1 MNLAMSLYEE
11 CLNRMNDRAN
21 DNAFILYSYAIF
33 QARLGLDYEDFF
45 TRAKSCEMKFKKR
58 HQTNQSLFLLANE
71 IFRLAAY
78 EKQSGSTWHNFA
90 LCR

>member
-1 MNLAMSLYEE
+1 MSLYQE

-33 QARLGLDYEDFF
+33 QARLGLDYEDSFV
-45 TRAKSCEMKFKKR
+45 RAKSCEMKYKKR
-58 HQTNQSLFLLANE
+58 HQTNRSLYILANE
-71 IFRLAAY
+71 IFRLAANN
-78 EKQSGSTWHNFA
+78 KQSQNTWHNFA